1 LSIPKKLSGANEINM
16 LRSIQSIHSRRQF
29 LLCSSA
35 FSLAGLIPLR
45 LSAQLARSDEPHEDD
60 PQIAIIPRDTRLKFN
75 PDGRPRPFAGN
86 TVICHLPQQCR
97 LRDTVTA
104 VGDALRSS
112 TFANKLA
119 ILPSN
124 SYHVTILGGV
134 TDVDRNE
141 TEWPKDIP
149 MNASIQECT
158 RVVEQRFEQFK
169 TVEELPLRFRLD
181 REQTLAPQLAS
192 GLQLLPADS
201 NEKMKLRRL
210 RNHMADE
217 VFRYRAKNHETF
229 GFHISLA
236 YQMRGFTSKEWR
248 EYENILELH
257 LPLILAAAPVIEL
270 GVPEFCTFEDMYCFE
285 IHTLL
290 RT

>member
-1 LSIPKKLSGANEINM
+1 M
-16 LRSIQSIHSRRQF
+16 LHPLHAIHGRRQF
-29 LLCSSA
+29 LLSSTA
-35 FSLAGLIPLR
+35 FSLAGLFQPQ
-45 LSAQLARSDEPHEDD
+45 LSAQLASSEAPQGDD
-60 PQIAIIPRDTRLKFN
+60 PQLAIIPRDTRLKFN
-75 PDGRPRPFAGN
+75 PNGCPRPFAGN
-86 TVICHLPQQCR
+86 TIVCHLPQQCR
-97 LRDTVTA
+97 LRDTVTEL
-104 VGDALRSS
+104 GDALLSS

-134 TDVDRNE
+134 TDMDRNE

-149 MNASIQECT
+149 MKASILECT
-158 RVVEQRFEQFK
+158 RVVGQRFEQFK

-181 REQTLAPQLAS
+181 QEKTLAPQLAS
-192 GLQLLPADS
+192 GLQLLPADI

-210 RNHMADE
+210 RNHLADE

-236 YQMRGFTSKEWR
+236 YQMRGFTSEESK
-248 EYENILELH
+248 EYENILERH
-257 LPLILAAAPVIEL
+257 LPIILAAAPVIEL
-270 GVPEFCTFEDMYCFE
+270 GAPEFCTFEDMYRFE